1 MTEQSPMAGTMSSSR
16 LDSRVEDDL
25 RNFLQWKLASDVVM
39 TPARMDQHLATF
51 WNRFGPAVLRGLDG
65 EALLRRMHGRQGE
78 DQHQS
83 LAYWLE
89 YKNDDEFEGYSFGSI
104 AGGSAAK
111 FGLYQRQSDAAWVM
125 GLPNEKNVIRLD
137 AAIAKAQNQ
146 RNELLAGDAVLAA
159 MDPHDTSDVAYGR
172 LQDAMKVA
180 APELHGDGWAHKY
193 WFLIHPARLDDYHS
207 PRYQRFHLFKL
218 LQTPP
223 DSSGILDGG
232 APRFLC
238 AGRFAAA
245 AREFGIPIPT
255 LTDALNRRHGN
266 FHRYWRVGTT
276 AGDTDESEWAVMR
289 DGGFIS
295 IGWKDIVPDLRDVLR
310 QDRASAKEQVRTWLE
325 ASGAIQSASV
335 VTRKAGEIINFAQ
348 DAAEND
354 IVLAAEGQ
362 TVLGIGRIKGPYDYD
377 EGLTFP
383 HKRPVEWLRLE
394 SWWMPEAEGPR
405 TAFFELGKKAANLIG
420 VERRLFQGGPPPVP
434 AGNGDQVASLI
445 TSPLPTLHPVISRIE
460 QVLHRKGQVLLYG
473 PPGTGKTYW
482 ALRAVR
488 ELAARQVFRKTFE
501 QLDPAERAELE
512 GVSGL
517 VRVCTFHPGYGYE
530 DFVEG
535 LRPRTASG
543 HMVFEPR
550 DGLFKLVCADAARQP
565 NRGFYIV
572 VDEFNRGDV
581 PRIFGELLTI
591 LERDKRGME
600 VVLPVTGDPFA
611 VPPNVFLIGTMNT
624 ADRSISLLDAALRRR
639 FGFIELMPDSAQ
651 LHGRK
656 VGGLPL
662 GPWLDALNARLRR
675 HLKRDARNLQVGH
688 AYLMPHQPITSIAE
702 FARVLRD
709 DLVPLLEEYC
719 YDDFAMLGDILGS
732 TLVDVQA
739 GRIRDERFDATAGDA
754 LIQALRFEE
763 MEQFAL
769 PEDLVDAD
777 PAADPEAESSED
789 GEDGAGPNA

>member
-1 MTEQSPMAGTMSSSR
+1 MTEQSPVAESASAPS
-16 LDSRVEDDL
+16 LDPRVADDL
-25 RNFLQWKLASDVVM
+25 RGLLQWKLTSDEVM
-39 TPARMDQHLATF
+39 TPLRMGQHLAAF
-51 WNRFGPAVLRGLDG
+51 RDRFGPSVLRGLGG

-89 YKNDDEFEGYSFGSI
+89 YKNDDEFKGYSFGSI
-104 AGGSAAK
+104 AGGSSAK

-125 GLPNEKNVIRLD
+125 GGPGEKNVIPLD
-137 AAIAKAQNQ
+137 AAIAKARSQ
-146 RNELLAGDAVLAA
+146 RDELLAGDAALAA
-159 MDPHDTSDVAYGR
+159 MDPHDTSDIAYAK
-172 LQDAMKVA
+172 LQDAMRAA
-180 APELHGDGWAHKY
+180 APELSGDGWAHKY
-193 WFLIHPARLDDYHS
+193 WFLVHPDRLDDYHS

-223 DSSGILDGG
+223 DGSGILEGG

-238 AGRFAAA
+238 AGRFAVA
-245 AREFGIPIPT
+245 ARELDVSIPT
-255 LTDALNRRHGN
+255 LTDALNRRHGT

-276 AGDTDESEWAVMR
+276 AGDTSKSEWAAMR

-295 IGWKDIVPDLRDVLR
+295 IGWRDDVPDLRDVLR
-310 QDRASAKEQVRTWLE
+310 QDRATAKEQVRIWLE
-325 ASGAIQSASV
+325 ASGATGSAGV
-335 VTRKAGEIINFAQ
+335 ATRKAGEIINFAL
-348 DAAEND
+348 DATEND

-362 TVLGIGRIKGPYDYD
+362 TVLGIGRIKGAYDYD

-383 HKRPVEWLRLE
+383 HKRPVVWLRLE
-394 SWWMPEAEGPR
+394 SWSMPEAEGLR
-405 TAFFELGKKAANLIG
+405 TTFFELGKRAANLIE
-420 VERRLFQGGPPPVP
+420 VERRLFQGGPSPAP
-434 AGNGDQVASLI
+434 AGSDDQVAPPK
-445 TSPLPTLHPVISRIE
+445 TSPLPALHPLIGRIE
-460 QVLHRKGQVLLYG
+460 QILHRKGQVLLYG

-482 ALRAVR
+482 ALQAAR
-488 ELAARQVFRKTFE
+488 ELAARQAFRRTLE

-512 GVSGL
+512 GAAGL

-535 LRPRTASG
+535 LRPRTAG
-543 HMVFEPR
+543 GRMVFEPR
-550 DGLFKLVCADAARQP
+550 DGLFKRLCADAARQP
-565 NRGFYIV
+565 NRGFYVV

-591 LERDKRGME
+591 VERDKRGME
-600 VVLPVTGDPFA
+600 VVLPVTGGAFA

-662 GPWLDALNARLRR
+662 GPWLDALNARLRQ

-719 YDDFAMLGDILGS
+719 YDDFALLGDILGN

-739 GRIRDERFDATAGDA
+739 GRIRDERFEASAGDA

-763 MEQFAL
+763 MEQFAS
-769 PEDLVDAD
+769 PEDLAGAD
-777 PAADPEAESSED
+777 PAADPEAEGLED
-789 GEDGAGPNA
+789 GEDGASPNA